1 MAAALAGEPMSAN
14 SVTANGKSANSKTSN
29 SKTSN
34 SIVVQAESVT
44 RSFNDIE
51 ILHGIDLT
59 LRSGEIVALVGRSG
73 SGKSTLLRIIAGLD
87 GGHGGRLVVEGSR
100 AVAFQE
106 PRLLPWRSVRKNV
119 SLNLSGGNAAE
130 RAAQALGEVGLSHRV
145 DAWPRTLSGGE
156 AQRASLARA
165 LVRNPDVLLLDEPFG
180 ALDALTRLEAHAL
193 LTRLWERHGFAALLV
208 THDVEEAVVLADR
221 VLVLEDGAIAH
232 EVPVD
237 IERPR
242 YRDDLRLVELRERVL
257 GHLGVGSSGVGKS
270 GVGDS
275 SGGASGG
282 DNAQSDRDADEFVS

>member
-1 MAAALAGEPMSAN
+1 MAAALAGEPMSTN
-14 SVTANGKSANSKTSN
+14 SVTANSATTNSV
-29 SKTSN
+29 
-34 SIVVQAESVT
+34 VVQAESVT
-44 RSFNDIE
+44 RSFNDVE

-119 SLNLSGGNAAE
+119 SLNLSGGNAAQ
-130 RAAQALGEVGLSHRV
+130 RAAQALDEVGLSHRV

-257 GHLGVGSSGVGKS
+257 GHLGVGSSGVGSSGVGKS

-282 DNAQSDRDADEFVS
+282 DNAQPDRDADEFVS